1 MRYKLNSEIGKV
13 SSPVRL
19 IFPNGMKIDY
29 HDGKSALSAEYD
41 ISYCIQSISAEHN
54 MMVVTL
60 KENDMINDTGWSK
73 SEVSFF

>member
-1 MRYKLNSEIGKV
+1 MTYKLNSEIEKV

-19 IFPNGMKIDY
+19 IFPDGIMIDY

-41 ISYCIQSISAEHN
+41 IPYCILSISAEQN
-54 MMVVTL
+54 MIVVTL
-60 KENDMINDTGWSK
+60 KENDMINDTSWSK